1 MKKYIKFLT
10 ILAIGAGFVS
20 SASAA
25 VTPKKATPS
34 TRSDAVIFKVHDI
47 IPVDNNG
54 IVTGCDFTLSL
65 YNRTSINFRN
75 FTLNLNWEDS
85 VDERFQFDRYMAT
98 IMDAKELELSKQA
111 NAMPEDEK
119 AQPLSTAITV
129 NAFGA
134 NKQLSVKSHI
144 DNEKCYLLLREAK
157 FSVTPCDIA
166 RGADNAGSFSMGDKG
181 KECTALFQFV
191 STENPEYFGQFKD
204 MSATEIAMQNQSEQ
218 NKELVEV
225 DDVLN
230 KIIENM
236 GISDKTLSNI
246 N

>member
-1 MKKYIKFLT
+1 MKKYIKILT
-10 ILAIGAGFVS
+10 VLAVSAGFVS
-20 SASAA
+20 SAVAA
-25 VTPKKATPS
+25 APKNDTPT
-34 TRSDAVIFKVHDI
+34 TRGDAVIFKVHDI
-47 IPVDNNG
+47 VPVDNNG
-54 IVTGCDFTLSL
+54 VVTGCDFTLSL

-85 VDERFQFDRYMAT
+85 VDERFHFDRYMAT
-98 IMDAKELELSKQA
+98 IMKPEDLNKQA
-111 NAMPEDEK
+111 DALPAEETAK
-119 AQPLSTAITV
+119 PLSTAITI

-134 NKQLSVKSHI
+134 NKHLSVKSHI

-166 RGADNAGSFSMGDKG
+166 RGADNAAAFNLGDKG

-191 STENPEYFGQFKD
+191 STDNPEYFGQFKD
-204 MSATEIAMQNQSEQ
+204 TSATELALQSQSEQ
-218 NKELVEV
+218 NKELTEV
-225 DDVLN
+225 DIVLN

-246 N
+246 H

>member
-1 MKKYIKFLT
+1 MKKYIRFLT
-10 ILAIGAGFVS
+10 VLTVSAGFIS
-20 SASAA
+20 SAYAA
-25 VTPKKATPS
+25 ATPKNETPT
-34 TRSDAVIFKVHDI
+34 TRGDAVIFKVHDI
-47 IPVDNNG
+47 VPIDNNG
-54 IVTGCDFTLSL
+54 VVTGCDFTLSL

-85 VDERFQFDRYMAT
+85 VDKRFQFDRYLAT
-98 IMDAKELELSKQA
+98 IKSAEKLSKQA
-111 NAMPEDEK
+111 TADNENV
-119 AQPLSTAITV
+119 QPLSAAITV

-134 NKQLSVKSHI
+134 KKHLSVKSHI
-144 DNEKCYLLLREAK
+144 DNEKCYLLLQEAK

-166 RGADNAGSFSMGDKG
+166 RGADNATSFNMGDKG

-191 STENPEYFGQFKD
+191 SAENPEYFGQFKD
-204 MSATEIAMQNQSEQ
+204 ISATEIAMQSKSEQ

-225 DDVLN
+225 DIILN